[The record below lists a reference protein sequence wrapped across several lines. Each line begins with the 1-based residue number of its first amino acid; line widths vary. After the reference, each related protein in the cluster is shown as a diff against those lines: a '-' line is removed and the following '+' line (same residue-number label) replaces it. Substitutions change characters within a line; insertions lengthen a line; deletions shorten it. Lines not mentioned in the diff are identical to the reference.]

1 MSKDFVNEVYK
12 TINPNYIINWRTRI
26 MSKVYGQVAGRVNV
40 EGLVRMSIND
50 LNITEEQAKEV
61 KEVVKGICDNMLWHD
76 NITDDNS
83 YSPIL
88 MEYMQAAMIVGMATK
103 DEIMA
108 ERNTVHKLEADELV
122 EDVN

>member
-1 MSKDFVNEVYK
+1 
-12 TINPNYIINWRTRI
+12 

-40 EGLVRMSIND
+40 EGLVRMAIND

-61 KEVVKGICDNMLWHD
+61 KEVVESICDNMLWHD
-76 NITDDNS
+76 NITDDSN

-88 MEYMQAAMIVGMATK
+88 MEYMQAAMIVALASK

>member
-1 MSKDFVNEVYK
+1 MVKNQFTLFY
-12 TINPNYIINWRTRI
+12 P
-26 MSKVYGQVAGRVNV
+26 VA
-40 EGLVRMSIND
+40 
-50 LNITEEQAKEV
+50 
-61 KEVVKGICDNMLWHD
+61 
-76 NITDDNS
+76 
-83 YSPIL
+83 

>member
-1 MSKDFVNEVYK
+1 MA
-12 TINPNYIINWRTRI
+12 I
-26 MSKVYGQVAGRVNV
+26 A
-40 EGLVRMSIND
+40 D
-50 LNITEEQAKEV
+50 LDITEEQAKEV

-108 ERNTVHKLEADELV
+108 ERNTVHKLEAHEIV

>member
-1 MSKDFVNEVYK
+1 M
-12 TINPNYIINWRTRI
+12 
-26 MSKVYGQVAGRVNV
+26 A
-40 EGLVRMSIND
+40 IND
-50 LNITEEQAKEV
+50 LNVTDEQAKEI
-61 KEVVKGICDNMLWHD
+61 KEVVNGICDNMLWHD

-83 YSPIL
+83 MLPML
-88 MEYMQAAMIVGMATK
+88 MEYMQAAMIVALASK

>member
-1 MSKDFVNEVYK
+1 MVDGVLIMNIEMVKKQFVLFYPAAMEW
-12 TINPNYIINWRTRI
+12 I
-26 MSKVYGQVAGRVNV
+26 A
-40 EGLVRMSIND
+40 
-50 LNITEEQAKEV
+50 
-61 KEVVKGICDNMLWHD
+61 D
-76 NITDDNS
+76 NIKHIESYYVTFPHETDDNS

-88 MEYMQAAMIVGMATK
+88 MEYMQAAMIVALASK

>member
-1 MSKDFVNEVYK
+1 MIESLVYLLLAIGNSLFDAFVFMFGWNTVIHKIGFPE
-12 TINPNYIINWRTRI
+12 ISYIV
-26 MSKVYGQVAGRVNV
+26 SY
-40 EGLVRMSIND
+40 
-50 LNITEEQAKEV
+50 
-61 KEVVKGICDNMLWHD
+61 GICDNMLWHD
-76 NITDDNS
+76 NITDDSS

-108 ERNTVHKLEADELV
+108 ERNTVHKLETNELV

>member
-1 MSKDFVNEVYK
+1 
-12 TINPNYIINWRTRI
+12 

-40 EGLVRMSIND
+40 EGLVGTAIND
-50 LNITEEQAKEV
+50 LDITEEQAKEV

-88 MEYMQAAMIVGMATK
+88 MEYMQAAMIVALASK